1 MDGAQDL
8 QLFPCAF
15 GQVHTLK
22 EEKEHRE
29 NQVQELET
37 SLAELRSQSGEWDKG
52 QGRPESRSGSKA
64 IKVASIALGRRVG
77 TRALE

>member
-1 MDGAQDL
+1 MDGGQDL

-29 NQVQELET
+29 SQVQELET
-37 SLAELRSQSGEWDKG
+37 SLAELRSQSDE
-52 QGRPESRSGSKA
+52 
-64 IKVASIALGRRVG
+64 
-77 TRALE
+77 